1 MCDGI
6 GLKSAPTGDHFTM
19 RGPARGQRL
28 DPTARPAILQ
38 NQPARRIVQLTTMLP
53 ATKPEEVGLSQDA
66 LDRLSTALND
76 RVAAGHIPGAVALIA
91 RHGKVAY
98 HQSFGRRDPASQQ
111 PMSTDAIF
119 RIYSMTKAIV
129 SVAVM
134 MLWEEG
140 RLFLGDPISKYIPA
154 FADTQV
160 GVVAGGTYGLTAAL
174 NPITIQDLLRHT
186 SGLTYEFRGTGPI
199 HKAYG
204 GARVARLKQTNADQ
218 ADELAQLPLLHQPG
232 TVWEYSRSTD
242 VLGRLVEVLSGQ
254 TLGTFLSERIL
265 TPLGM
270 TDTGFSVPEAD
281 QSRIAEAF
289 PKDPETGVDVALLDI
304 RRTALF
310 ESGGGG
316 LAGTAM
322 DYARFLAML
331 LGNGRLGSIRLL
343 GRKTVE
349 LMTSDHLG
357 TIAGAADLLP
367 PGHGFGLGFA
377 VRTQP
382 GMAPFPGSVG
392 TYYWGGAAGTT
403 FWVDPAERLYAVL
416 MLQAPIQREHYRLL
430 FRDMVY
436 AAVAD

>member
-1 MCDGI
+1 MI
-6 GLKSAPTGDHFTM
+6 EPL
-19 RGPARGQRL
+19 
-28 DPTARPAILQ
+28 PTA
-38 NQPARRIVQLTTMLP
+38 
-53 ATKPEEVGLSQDA
+53 KPEEVGLSQAA
-66 LDRLSTALND
+66 LDRLSAALKE
-76 RVAAGHIPGAVALIA
+76 RIASGHIPGAVALVA

-98 HQSFGRRDPASQQ
+98 HQGFGRLDPAADK
-111 PMSTDAIF
+111 PMGTDAIF

-140 RLFLGDPISKYIPA
+140 RLLLSDPIGKYIPA
-154 FADTQV
+154 FNQTMV
-160 GVVAGGTYGLTAAL
+160 GINSGGLYARTDAER
-174 NPITIQDLLRHT
+174 PITIQDLLRHT
-186 SGLTYEFRGTGPI
+186 SGLTYEFRGDSPI
-199 HKAYG
+199 HETYTKARIG
-204 GARVARLKQTNADQ
+204 RLDQTNADQ
-218 ADELAQLPLLHQPG
+218 ADALAGLPLLHQPG

-242 VLGRLVEVLSGQ
+242 VLGRLVEVISGQ

-270 TDTGFSVPEAD
+270 TSSGFSVPHARHD
-281 QSRIAEAF
+281 RVAEPF
-289 PKDPETGVDVALLDI
+289 LKDPENGIDVALFDV
-304 RRTALF
+304 REPAMF

-316 LAGTAM
+316 MVATAM
-322 DYARFLAML
+322 DYARFLAMM
-331 LGNGRLGSIRLL
+331 LGNGRLGSTRLL

-357 TIAGAADLLP
+357 TITGSADLLP

-392 TYYWGGAAGTT
+392 NYYWGGVAGTT
-403 FWVDPAERLYAVL
+403 FWVDPTERLYAVL
-416 MLQAPIQREHYRLL
+416 MIQAPLQREHYRLL

-436 AAVAD
+436 AAIAD